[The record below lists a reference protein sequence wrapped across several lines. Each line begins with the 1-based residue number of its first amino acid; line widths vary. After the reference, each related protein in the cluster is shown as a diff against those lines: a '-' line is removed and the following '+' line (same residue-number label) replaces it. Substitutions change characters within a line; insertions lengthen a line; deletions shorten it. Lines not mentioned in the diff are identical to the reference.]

1 MITVAIVDDHQAV
14 RLGLR
19 TALLSEPGL
28 EPVGSA
34 ADAGEAAVLMY
45 RTRPDV
51 VLLDY
56 RLPDTD
62 GLTLCRRLKSNVPAP
77 AVVLYSAFA
86 DPSMTVPAIVA
97 GADAIVHKGGQTRE
111 LFDAIRQ
118 TARGDKALPP
128 VSEPLLEAAAQALD
142 PEDLP
147 LLGMLVNLT
156 SPTDIAATMRL
167 ERGELDRRVA
177 GMLGRL
183 KVPAPPAEAPRP
195 DDEMGS
201 VPQRQAAREL
211 PR

>member
-1 MITVAIVDDHQAV
+1 VITVAIVDDHQAV

-62 GLTLCRRLKSNVPAP
+62 GLTLCRRLKSDVPAP

-118 TARGDKALPP
+118 TARGDKALPAI
-128 VSEPLLEAAAQALD
+128 SEPLLEAAGQTLD
-142 PEDLP
+142 PDDLP
-147 LLGMLVNLT
+147 LLGMLLNGT
-156 SPTDIAATMRL
+156 SSADIALVMRIDR
-167 ERGELDRRVA
+167 EELDRRVG
-177 GMLGRL
+177 GMLSRL
-183 KVPAPPAEAPRP
+183 KV
-195 DDEMGS
+195 S
-201 VPQRQAAREL
+201 VPAAVAASD
-211 PR
+211 

>member
-1 MITVAIVDDHQAV
+1 MITVAIVDDHHAI

-34 ADAGEAAVLMY
+34 ANAQETAVLLY

-56 RLPDTD
+56 HLPGMD
-62 GLTLCRRLKSNVPAP
+62 GLALCRRLKSDVPAP
-77 AVVLYSAFA
+77 AIVLYSAFA

-97 GADAIVHKGGQTRE
+97 GADAIVHKGGQPRE

-118 TARGDKALPP
+118 AARGDKLLPP

-142 PEDLP
+142 PDDLP
-147 LLGMLVNLT
+147 LLGMLVNRT
-156 SPTDIAATMRL
+156 APADIAATMRID
-167 ERGELDRRVA
+167 RPELDRRIA
-177 GMLGRL
+177 AMLSRL
-183 KVPAPPAEAPRP
+183 KVPVPAAGPA
-195 DDEMGS
+195 D
-201 VPQRQAAREL
+201 
-211 PR
+211 

>member
-1 MITVAIVDDHQAV
+1 MITVAVIDDHHAV

-34 ADAGEAAVLMY
+34 GDAGEAAVLMY

-62 GLTLCRRLKSNVPAP
+62 GLTLCRQLKSDVPAP

-86 DPSMTVPAIVA
+86 DASMTVPAIVA

-118 TARGDKALPP
+118 TARGVKALPS

-147 LLGMLVNLT
+147 LLGMLVNRT
-156 SPTDIAATMRL
+156 SPADIAATMRL
-167 ERGELDRRVA
+167 ERGQLDRRIA
-177 GMLGRL
+177 GMLSRL
-183 KVPAPPAEAPRP
+183 KVPVPPA
-195 DDEMGS
+195 G
-201 VPQRQAAREL
+201 AASA
-211 PR
+211 

>member
-1 MITVAIVDDHQAV
+1 VITVAIVDDHHAI

-19 TALLSEPGL
+19 AALLSEAGL

-34 ADAGEAAVLMY
+34 ANAGETDVLLY

-56 RLPDTD
+56 HLPGID
-62 GLTLCRRLKSNVPAP
+62 GLTLCRKIKSDVPAP

-97 GADAIVHKGGQTRE
+97 GADAIVHKGGHTRE

-128 VSEPLLEAAAQALD
+128 VSEPLLEAAGQALD
-142 PEDLP
+142 LEDLP
-147 LLGMLVNLT
+147 LLGMLVNRT
-156 SPTDIAATMRL
+156 PPAEIAATMRI
-167 ERGELDRRVA
+167 ERAELDRRIA

-183 KVPAPPAEAPRP
+183 KVP
-195 DDEMGS
+195 
-201 VPQRQAAREL
+201 VPAARG
-211 PR
+211 PV

>member
-1 MITVAIVDDHQAV
+1 MITVAIIDDHHAV

-34 ADAGEAAVLMY
+34 ANAGEAAVLMY

-62 GLTLCRRLKSNVPAP
+62 GLTLCRRLKSDVPAP

-147 LLGMLVNLT
+147 LLGLLVNRT
-156 SPTDIAATMRL
+156 RPTDIAATMRL
-167 ERGELDRRVA
+167 ERAELDRRVA
-177 GMLGRL
+177 GMLTRL
-183 KVPAPPAEAPRP
+183 KVPVPPA
-195 DDEMGS
+195 G
-201 VPQRQAAREL
+201 AASA
-211 PR
+211 

>member
-1 MITVAIVDDHQAV
+1 VITVAIIDDHHAV

-34 ADAGEAAVLMY
+34 ANAGEAAVLMY

-62 GLTLCRRLKSNVPAP
+62 GLTLCRRLKSDVPAP

-97 GADAIVHKGGQTRE
+97 GADAVVHKGGQTRE

-118 TARGDKALPP
+118 SARGDKALPP
-128 VSEPLLEAAAQALD
+128 ISEPLLEAAGQALD

-147 LLGMLVNLT
+147 LLAMLVNRT
-156 SPTDIAATMRL
+156 SPADIAAIMRL
-167 ERGELDRRVA
+167 ELGELNQRIM
-177 GMLGRL
+177 GMLARL
-183 KVPAPPAEAPRP
+183 KVQVPAAGAAPR
-195 DDEMGS
+195 
-201 VPQRQAAREL
+201 
-211 PR
+211 

>member
-1 MITVAIVDDHQAV
+1 MITVAIIDDHHAI

-34 ADAGEAAVLMY
+34 ADAAEAAVLMY

-56 RLPDTD
+56 HLPGTD
-62 GLTLCRRLKSNVPAP
+62 GLTLCRRIKSEVPAP

-128 VSEPLLEAAAQALD
+128 VSEPLLEAAGQALESD
-142 PEDLP
+142 DLP
-147 LLGMLVNLT
+147 LLGMLVNRT
-156 SPTDIAATMRL
+156 SPADIALTMRID
-167 ERGELDRRVA
+167 RQQLDRRIA

-183 KVPAPPAEAPRP
+183 KVPVPAAGAAPN
-195 DDEMGS
+195 
-201 VPQRQAAREL
+201 
-211 PR
+211 

>member
-1 MITVAIVDDHQAV
+1 VITVAIIDDHHAV

-34 ADAGEAAVLMY
+34 ANAGEAAVLMY

-62 GLTLCRRLKSNVPAP
+62 GLTLCRRLKSDVPAP

-97 GADAIVHKGGQTRE
+97 GADAVVHKGGQTRE

-118 TARGDKALPP
+118 SARGDKALPP
-128 VSEPLLEAAAQALD
+128 ISEPLLEAAGQALD

-147 LLGMLVNLT
+147 LLAMLVKRT
-156 SPTDIAATMRL
+156 SPADIAAIMRL
-167 ERGELDRRVA
+167 ELGELNQRIM
-177 GMLGRL
+177 GMLARL
-183 KVPAPPAEAPRP
+183 KVQVPAAGAAPQ
-195 DDEMGS
+195 S
-201 VPQRQAAREL
+201 SS
-211 PR
+211 

>member
-1 MITVAIVDDHQAV
+1 MITVAIIDDHQAV

-34 ADAGEAAVLMY
+34 ADAGAAAVLMY

-62 GLTLCRRLKSNVPAP
+62 GLTLCRRLKSDVPAP

-147 LLGMLVNLT
+147 LLGMLVNRT
-156 SPTDIAATMRL
+156 SAADIAATMHL
-167 ERGELDRRVA
+167 ERAELDRRVA
-177 GMLGRL
+177 GMLRRL
-183 KVPAPPAEAPRP
+183 KVQVPPA
-195 DDEMGS
+195 G
-201 VPQRQAAREL
+201 AASA
-211 PR
+211 

>member
-1 MITVAIVDDHQAV
+1 MITVAIVDDHHAV

-28 EPVGSA
+28 DPVGSA
-34 ADAGEAAVLMY
+34 ANAGEAAVLMY
-45 RTRPDV
+45 RTRPHV

-62 GLTLCRRLKSNVPAP
+62 GLTLCRRLKSDVPAP

-142 PEDLP
+142 PEDVP
-147 LLGMLVNLT
+147 LLGMLVNRT
-156 SPTDIAATMRL
+156 SPADIAATMRL
-167 ERGELDRRVA
+167 ERAELDRRVA
-177 GMLGRL
+177 GMLSRL
-183 KVPAPPAEAPRP
+183 KVPVPPAEAA
-195 DDEMGS
+195 S
-201 VPQRQAAREL
+201 A
-211 PR
+211 

>member
-1 MITVAIVDDHQAV
+1 VITVAIIDDHHAV

-62 GLTLCRRLKSNVPAP
+62 GLTLCRRLKADVPAP

-118 TARGDKALPP
+118 SARGDKALPP
-128 VSEPLLEAAAQALD
+128 ISEPLLEAAAQALD
-142 PEDLP
+142 SEDLP
-147 LLGMLVNLT
+147 LLAMLVNRTSPADIAAIMRLELGEVNRRIMGMLV
-156 SPTDIAATMRL
+156 
-167 ERGELDRRVA
+167 
-177 GMLGRL
+177 RL
-183 KVPAPPAEAPRP
+183 KVQVPAAGAAPH
-195 DDEMGS
+195 S
-201 VPQRQAAREL
+201 SS
-211 PR
+211 

>member
-1 MITVAIVDDHQAV
+1 VITVAIIDDHHAI

-34 ADAGEAAVLMY
+34 ADAVEAAVLMY

-56 RLPDTD
+56 HLPGTD
-62 GLTLCRRLKSNVPAP
+62 GLTLCRRIKSEVPAP

-97 GADAIVHKGGQTRE
+97 GADAIVHKGGQTRD

-128 VSEPLLEAAAQALD
+128 VSEPLLEAAGQALESD
-142 PEDLP
+142 DLP
-147 LLGMLVNLT
+147 LLGMLVNRT
-156 SPTDIAATMRL
+156 SPADIALTMRL
-167 ERGELDRRVA
+167 DRQELDRRIA
-177 GMLGRL
+177 GILGRL
-183 KVPAPPAEAPRP
+183 KVPVPAAGAGP
-195 DDEMGS
+195 D
-201 VPQRQAAREL
+201 
-211 PR
+211 

>member
-1 MITVAIVDDHQAV
+1 
-14 RLGLR
+14 
-19 TALLSEPGL
+19 
-28 EPVGSA
+28 
-34 ADAGEAAVLMY
+34 VLMY

-62 GLTLCRRLKSNVPAP
+62 GLTLCRRLKSDVPAP

-147 LLGMLVNLT
+147 LLGMLVNRT
-156 SPTDIAATMRL
+156 SAADIAATMHL
-167 ERGELDRRVA
+167 ERAELDRRVA
-177 GMLGRL
+177 GMLRRL
-183 KVPAPPAEAPRP
+183 KVQVPPA
-195 DDEMGS
+195 G
-201 VPQRQAAREL
+201 AASA
-211 PR
+211 

>member
-1 MITVAIVDDHQAV
+1 VITVAIIDDHPAI

-34 ADAGEAAVLMY
+34 ADAAEAAVLMY

-56 RLPDTD
+56 HLPGTD
-62 GLTLCRRLKSNVPAP
+62 GLTLCRRIKSEVPAP

-97 GADAIVHKGGQTRE
+97 GADAIVHKGGQTRD

-128 VSEPLLEAAAQALD
+128 VSEPLLEAAGQALASD
-142 PEDLP
+142 DLP
-147 LLGMLVNLT
+147 LLGMLVNRT
-156 SPTDIAATMRL
+156 SPADIALTMRID
-167 ERGELDRRVA
+167 RHELDRRIA

-183 KVPAPPAEAPRP
+183 KVPVPAAGSGP
-195 DDEMGS
+195 D
-201 VPQRQAAREL
+201 
-211 PR
+211 

>member
-1 MITVAIVDDHQAV
+1 VITVAIVDDHQAV

-34 ADAGEAAVLMY
+34 ADAREAAVLMY

-62 GLTLCRRLKSNVPAP
+62 GLTLCRRLKSDVPAP

-128 VSEPLLEAAAQALD
+128 ISEPLLEAAAQVLD
-142 PEDLP
+142 SEDLP
-147 LLGMLVNLT
+147 LLGMLVNRT
-156 SPTDIAATMRL
+156 SPADIAAIMRL
-167 ERGELDRRVA
+167 ELGELNQRIM
-177 GMLGRL
+177 GMLARL
-183 KVPAPPAEAPRP
+183 KVQVPAAGAAPR
-195 DDEMGS
+195 
-201 VPQRQAAREL
+201 
-211 PR
+211 

>member
-1 MITVAIVDDHQAV
+1 MITVAIVDDHHAI

-19 TALLSEPGL
+19 AALISEAGL

-34 ADAGEAAVLMY
+34 ANAGETEVLLY

-56 RLPDTD
+56 HLPGMD
-62 GLTLCRRLKSNVPAP
+62 GLTLCRRIKSDVPAP
-77 AVVLYSAFA
+77 AVILYSAFA

-97 GADAIVHKGGQTRE
+97 GADAIVHKGGQPRE

-128 VSEPLLEAAAQALD
+128 VSEPLLEAAGQALD

-147 LLGMLVNLT
+147 LLGMLINRT
-156 SPTDIAATMRL
+156 RPAEIASTMRI
-167 ERGELDRRVA
+167 ERAELDRRIA
-177 GMLGRL
+177 RMLSRL
-183 KVPAPPAEAPRP
+183 KVP
-195 DDEMGS
+195 
-201 VPQRQAAREL
+201 VPAARG
-211 PR
+211 PG

>member
-1 MITVAIVDDHQAV
+1 MITVAIVDDHHAI

-34 ADAGEAAVLMY
+34 ATAGETDVLLY

-56 RLPDTD
+56 HLPGTD
-62 GLTLCRRLKSNVPAP
+62 GLTLCRRIKSDVPAP

-97 GADAIVHKGGQTRE
+97 GADAIVHKGGQPRE

-118 TARGDKALPP
+118 TARGDKPLPP

-142 PEDLP
+142 PDDLP
-147 LLGMLVNLT
+147 LLGMLVNRT
-156 SPTDIAATMRL
+156 APSDIAATLRL
-167 ERGELDRRVA
+167 DRPDLDRRIA
-177 GMLGRL
+177 RMLSRL
-183 KVPAPPAEAPRP
+183 KVPVPAAG
-195 DDEMGS
+195 D
-201 VPQRQAAREL
+201 AK
-211 PR
+211 

>member
-1 MITVAIVDDHQAV
+1 MITVAIVDDHHAV

-19 TALLSEPGL
+19 AALLSEAGL

-34 ADAGEAAVLMY
+34 ANAGETAALLY

-56 RLPDTD
+56 HLPGMD
-62 GLTLCRRLKSNVPAP
+62 GLTLCRRIKADVPAP

-97 GADAIVHKGGQTRE
+97 GADAIVHKGGQPRE

-128 VSEPLLEAAAQALD
+128 VSEPLLEAAAQVLD

-147 LLGMLVNLT
+147 LLGMLVNRT
-156 SPTDIAATMRL
+156 RPAEIAATMRL
-167 ERGELDRRVA
+167 ERAELDQRIA

-183 KVPAPPAEAPRP
+183 KVPVPAAPDAGAP
-195 DDEMGS
+195 
-201 VPQRQAAREL
+201 
-211 PR
+211 